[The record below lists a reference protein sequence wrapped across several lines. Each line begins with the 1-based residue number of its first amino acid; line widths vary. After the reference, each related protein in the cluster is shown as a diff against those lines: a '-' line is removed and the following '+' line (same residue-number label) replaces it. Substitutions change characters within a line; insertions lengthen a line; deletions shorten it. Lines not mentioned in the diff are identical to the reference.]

1 MFFLT
6 GASGSGKSA
15 SLPGLRAGLP
25 TMDWRDFDE
34 FGVPSPCPREWRPL
48 MTERW
53 IQVALKN
60 NKSDKDTGVV
70 GGAIMGEILA
80 CPSAPSVGKIHVA
93 LIDCHDVV
101 RLDRLRKR
109 GTHGVTQDMLSWAA
123 WQRVHAI
130 DPQWRQDVICGAQ
143 VDTMRWERWT
153 NWQRGDPRWRVQVLD
168 STELTIDQ
176 VVDRI
181 VAWVR
186 AKQFPDLHQ
195 AEVFNSDEL
204 DVIHRQDCAIR

>member
-15 SLPGLRAGLP
+15 SLPGLRAALP
-25 TMDWRDFDE
+25 TVDWRDFDE

-53 IQVALKN
+53 IQVALEN
-60 NKSDKDTGVV
+60 NKRGKDTGVV
-70 GGAIMGEILA
+70 GGAIMGEIMA

-109 GTHGVTQDMLSWAA
+109 GTRGVA

-153 NWQRGDPRWRVQVLD
+153 NWQRGDPRWRVHVLD

-181 VAWVR
+181 VACVPWPLIV
-186 AKQFPDLHQ
+186 KQIEGTTIQ
-195 AEVFNSDEL
+195 
-204 DVIHRQDCAIR
+204 

>member
-15 SLPGLRAGLP
+15 SLPGLRAALP

-48 MTERW
+48 VTERW
-53 IQVALKN
+53 IQVALEN
-60 NKSDKDTGVV
+60 NKRGKDTGVV

-153 NWQRGDPRWRVQVLD
+153 NWQRGDPRWRVHVLD

-181 VAWVR
+181 VA
-186 AKQFPDLHQ
+186 
-195 AEVFNSDEL
+195 
-204 DVIHRQDCAIR
+204 